1 MVNRSV
7 RPTQAE
13 CTLIDGTTQCN
24 YNQLMRFEWDEAKR
38 ESNILKHG
46 IDFVDVK
53 NVFEGETVTII
64 DDRFDYAEDRFITLG
79 LLEGRIV
86 VIVHTE
92 TDDVIRVIS
101 ARKATKNEEV
111 IYFKEIAD

>member
-1 MVNRSV
+1 
-7 RPTQAE
+7 
-13 CTLIDGTTQCN
+13 
-24 YNQLMRFEWDEAKR
+24 MRFEWDEAKR

-46 IDFVDVK
+46 IDFIGVESL
-53 NVFEGETVTII
+53 FEGETLTIL

-79 LLEGRIV
+79 LLDGRVV

-92 TDDVIRVIS
+92 ADNVIRIIS
-101 ARKATKNEEV
+101 ARKATRNEEI